1 MKKSIVALSTC
12 TLLTC
17 TLFTTLPSPSMAGQ
31 LDTPSSDISAKSE
44 QEWYGI
50 STIEFFNMGL
60 DSGIVEVTQG
70 DIITGRAT
78 FGYYGG
84 DSLTTQDIIVNSNLD
99 YVVISNITIDN
110 NSHTGTFDIM
120 IDTSNI
126 SSGSQTFQLNVTM
139 HFLKMMACNS
149 RFNNKYD
156 SD

>member
-1 MKKSIVALSTC
+1 
-12 TLLTC
+12 
-17 TLFTTLPSPSMAGQ
+17 
-31 LDTPSSDISAKSE
+31 
-44 QEWYGI
+44 
-50 STIEFFNMGL
+50 MGL

-84 DSLTTQDIIVNSNLD
+84 DSLTTHDIIVNSNLD

>member
-17 TLFTTLPSPSMAGQ
+17 ILLITLPSPSMADQ
-31 LDTPSSDISAKSE
+31 LDTPSSDISAKVE

-99 YVVISNITIDN
+99 YVVISYITIDN

-126 SSGSQTFQLNVTM
+126 SSGSQTFQLNVTDALPENDGM
-139 HFLKMMACNS
+139 
-149 RFNNKYD
+149 
-156 SD
+156 

>member
-1 MKKSIVALSTC
+1 MKKLIVALSTC

-17 TLFTTLPSPSMAGQ
+17 ILFTTSPSMADQ
-31 LDTPSSDISAKSE
+31 LDTPSSDISAKAE